1 MSSPTETFNK
11 PPQTARQHINQLI
24 DRGLILDA
32 TEIERV
38 EHYLTHIGYYRLS
51 AYLIPFEER
60 NTKNGKRNHQLI
72 KGTQFNQVLDLYIF
86 DRKLRILVMEA
97 IERIEVSVR
106 ANWSN
111 AITLENSDAHAYMNL
126 SLFKNSSVHQKNLDK
141 VTKEL
146 AQSEE
151 QSIKH
156 YKNKYIQPLLPPT
169 WAMIETLT
177 FGSLSHWFAN
187 TKSTK
192 VKKTV
197 SKSIGLPTNEVTQ
210 SVLQSLSLIRNIC
223 AHHGRLWNRQLVKQ
237 IPNIR
242 KLKKHMV
249 IEQVKTKDGKNQQQ
263 PNRKLFNYLL
273 TINHIMQ
280 TIQPK
285 TSWSQRLDQLLATL
299 PANHLQKMGIP
310 TNWQSFA

>member
-1 MSSPTETFNK
+1 MSNPAEIFNK
-11 PPQTARQHINQLI
+11 PPQTTRQHIDQLI
-24 DRGLILDA
+24 DRGLILDN

-51 AYLIPFEER
+51 AYLVPFEE
-60 NTKNGKRNHQLI
+60 KNIKDGKRNHQLI

-111 AITLENSDAHAYMNL
+111 AITLENADAHAYMNPN
-126 SLFKNSSVHQKNLDK
+126 LFKKPWLHQKNLDK

-156 YKNKYIQPLLPPT
+156 YKNKYAQPFLPPT

-187 TKSTK
+187 TQSTE
-192 VKKTV
+192 VKKIVT
-197 SKSIGLPTNEVTQ
+197 KSLGLPTNEVTQ

-237 IPNIR
+237 LPNIR
-242 KLKKHMV
+242 KLKTYMV
-249 IEQVKTKDGKNQQQ
+249 IEQVTTKDGKSQQQ

-299 PANHLQKMGIP
+299 PANYLQKMGLPI
-310 TNWQSFA
+310 TWQGFA